1 MKTTEQHSKQTKT
14 MNANATTQLVKPAP
28 ISVERISMLIHEKGI
43 LPEIAAID
51 LEMVKMKMALAD
63 EGEGWTREQCEE
75 AEVEYKR
82 FLQLNL
88 QNKKAA
94 IVPTDVMDTM
104 WHYHIL
110 DTRAY
115 HRDSERVF
123 GGYFHH
129 FPYFGLR
136 GDEDKQ
142 NLENSFR
149 KTITIYEDTFGEAM
163 LKGEMRDCWHDCQGR
178 CWHACSNEDDYK

>member
-1 MKTTEQHSKQTKT
+1 MQTQTKV
-14 MNANATTQLVKPAP
+14 MLVKPAP
-28 ISVERISMLIHEKGI
+28 ISAERISWLINEKGI
-43 LPEIAAID
+43 MPEIASID
-51 LEMVKMKMALAD
+51 LEMIKMKMSLLD
-63 EGEGWTREQCEE
+63 EGEGWTKEQCEY

-82 FLQLNL
+82 FLHL
-88 QNKKAA
+88 NKKFLKSA
-94 IVPTDVMDTM
+94 IVPTDVIDTM

-115 HRDSERVF
+115 HKDSEQVF

-142 NLENSFR
+142 NLINSFEQT
-149 KTITIYEDTFGEAM
+149 KSTYEKEFGEKM
-163 LKGEMRDCWHDCQGR
+163 LRDSHTGCWHDCQGR
-178 CWHACSNEDDYK
+178 CWHACANEDSLK